1 MTTATELIGA
11 VLVAVLGSKIW
22 DFIASRMKRKDE
34 KEDKQDAV
42 LKALEEI
49 RKDVTSLS
57 DKVDENAAVLA
68 RTHILR
74 FNDELINNI
83 EHTQEYF
90 IQQLQDIDTYEE
102 YCESHPGF
110 KNTYAVMAIE
120 NIQGTYKRLQEKGAF
135 QTLKE
140 E

>member
-1 MTTATELIGA
+1 MTTPAELIGA

-22 DFIASRMKRKDE
+22 DFITSSMKRKDE

-49 RKDVTSLS
+49 RKDVTALS
-57 DKVDENAAVLA
+57 GKVDENAAVLA

-74 FNDELINNI
+74 FNDELLNDVD
-83 EHTQEYF
+83 HTQEYF
-90 IQQLQDIDTYEE
+90 RQQLQDIDTYEA

-110 KNTYAVMAIE
+110 KNTYATMAIE
-120 NIQGTYKRLQEKGAF
+120 NIKGTYKRLQEKGAF
-135 QTLKE
+135 QTLKDD
-140 E
+140 